1 MTAAPQTTPLAEANA
16 SAAGQLVPALR
27 NAFVAALV
35 AFGLAFPIISYHAEA
50 NINNELVLTGRW
62 PLSFG
67 LAAIVF
73 AFVFLRQ
80 MANADWRVWFDRVGS
95 VAAGGMGGALVQAAR
110 EGEGVAPP
118 SPTRAWFSRYVG
130 PFMLGVVVLF
140 PLIMLGMLGPA
151 GSLKWINNYGVQ
163 IMIYV
168 MLGWGLNIVVGLA
181 GLLDLGYVAFYAIG
195 AYSYALLSTTFGLSF
210 WICLPLAG
218 ILAAMWG
225 IILGF
230 PVLRLRGDYLAIVT
244 LAFGEI
250 IRLVLVNW
258 VDFTNGYAGHLRHPA
273 RHLLRHSVRRRRQRF
288 RGASFICPITPI
300 YRTIFLFYLILA
312 LALLTNF
319 VTLRLRRLPIGRAW
333 EALREDEIACRSL
346 GINTANTKLT
356 AFALGAMFRRIRRL
370 LLFGAPGLRQPR
382 ELHLHRIGD
391 HSRHCGARRDGLAV
405 RRRHRRGGDDRR
417 AGTHARTRL
426 DEEDLRRGFRS
437 DAIPHAAVRSR
448 DGRHDDLEAAR
459 PRLDAIAVGLPE
471 RAESGV
477 RRSRQRGSR
486 LMNWLTSPL
495 LTVENLTMRFGG
507 LIAVN
512 AFSFSVGRGDI
523 TALIGPNGAGKTTVF
538 NCVTGFYK
546 PTEGRLALA
555 RDGIVTKEDI
565 EAATHASGQHA
576 ATANG
581 ELFLLER
588 MPDHVIARKARV
600 ARTFQNIRLFQGMT
614 VLENLLVAHHN
625 ALMRASGMTVLGLIG
640 APSYRRKEAE
650 AIDRAK
656 YWLDKIGLTDR
667 ADDPAA
673 ELPYGAQRRL
683 EIARAMCTDPV
694 LLCLDEPAAGLNPR
708 KSADLSA
715 LLRSIRADH
724 ATSVLLIE
732 HDMSVVMQISDHV
745 VVLDYGVKIADG
757 TPAEVRADTKVIA
770 AYLGVAD
777 EEEVQSIE
785 KELEQ

>member
-1 MTAAPQTTPLAEANA
+1 MSAPSQTSQLAESSA
-16 SAAGQLVPALR
+16 SAGQLVPALR
-27 NAFVAALV
+27 TAAAAALV
-35 AFGLAFPIISYHAEA
+35 AFGLCFPIISYHAES
-50 NINNELVLTGRW
+50 NINNELVLIGRW
-62 PLSFG
+62 PLSFAI
-67 LAAIVF
+67 AALVF
-73 AFVFLRQ
+73 VFVFLRQ
-80 MANADWRVWFDRVGS
+80 MARADWRIWFDRVGS
-95 VAAGGMGGALVQAAR
+95 IAAGGMGGALAQAAR
-110 EGEGVAPP
+110 EGEGTAPP
-118 SPTRAWFSRYVG
+118 SAARLAFGRYFG
-130 PFMLGVVVLF
+130 PFALGLVIVF
-140 PLIMLGMLGPA
+140 PILALGLLGPGA
-151 GSLKWINNYGVQ
+151 SLKWINNYGVQ
-163 IMIYV
+163 ILIYV

-181 GLLDLGYVAFYAIG
+181 GLLDLGYVAFYAVG

-218 ILAAMWG
+218 LLAAMWG
-225 IILGF
+225 VILGF

-250 IRLVLVNW
+250 IRMVLINW
-258 VDFTNGYAGHLRHPA
+258 VDLTNGYAGISGIPHVSFFGIPFNDEDNGFAAIFHLP
-273 RHLLRHSVRRRRQRF
+273 F
-288 RGASFICPITPI
+288 TPI

-319 VTLRLRRLPIGRAW
+319 VTIRLRRLPIGRAW

-346 GINTANTKLT
+346 GINTTNTKLT
-356 AFALGAMFRRIRRL
+356 AFALGAMFGGFAGSFFAVRQGFVSPESFTFIESATILAIVVLGGMGSQLGVAVAAAVMIGVPELMRELDWMKKVFGEDFDPTQYRM
-370 LLFGAPGLRQPR
+370 LLFGAAMVIMMIWKPRGLVSTRYALGLSQ
-382 ELHLHRIGD
+382 
-391 HSRHCGARRDGLAV
+391 GAK
-405 RRRHRRGGDDRR
+405 
-417 AGTHARTRL
+417 
-426 DEEDLRRGFRS
+426 
-437 DAIPHAAVRSR
+437 
-448 DGRHDDLEAAR
+448 GRVER
-459 PRLDAIAVGLPE
+459 PC
-471 RAESGV
+471 
-477 RRSRQRGSR
+477 QRGAR
-486 LMNWLTSPL
+486 LMNWLTGPL
-495 LTVENLTMRFGG
+495 LAVENLTMRFGG

-555 RDGIVTKEDI
+555 RDGVATPEDVAAVTRTSGRH
-565 EAATHASGQHA
+565 AT
-576 ATANG
+576 TANG

-588 MPDHVIARKARV
+588 MPDHEIARQARV

-614 VLENLLVAHHN
+614 ALENLLVAHHN
-625 ALMRASGMTVLGLIG
+625 ALMLASGFTILGLVG
-640 APSYRRKEAE
+640 APNYRRKEAE
-650 AIDRAK
+650 TIERAK

-667 ADDPAA
+667 ADDPAG

-708 KSADLSA
+708 ESAELNA

-724 ATSVLLIE
+724 NTSVLLIE

-757 TPAEVRADTKVIA
+757 TPAEVRADPKVIA

-777 EEEVQSIE
+777 EDEVEQIE

>member
-1 MTAAPQTTPLAEANA
+1 MSAPSQTSEIAAPVATAAQF
-16 SAAGQLVPALR
+16 VPALR
-27 NAFVAALV
+27 NAAAAGLV
-35 AFGLAFPIISYHAEA
+35 AFGLSFPIISYHAES

-67 LAAIVF
+67 IAALVF

-80 MANADWRVWFDRVGS
+80 MARADWRIWFDRVGS
-95 VAAGGMGGALVQAAR
+95 IAAGGMGGALVQAAR
-110 EGEGVAPP
+110 EGEGTAPP
-118 SPTRAWFSRYVG
+118 SAARVAFGRYIG
-130 PFMLGVVVLF
+130 PFMLGLVILF
-140 PLIMLGMLGPA
+140 PLIALGLLGPG

-181 GLLDLGYVAFYAIG
+181 GLLDLGYVAFYAVG

-210 WICLPLAG
+210 WVCLPLAG
-218 ILAAMWG
+218 LLAAMWG
-225 IILGF
+225 VILGF

-250 IRLVLVNW
+250 IRMVLINW
-258 VDFTNGYAGHLRHPA
+258 VDLTNGYAGISGIPHVSFFGIPFTDDDDGFAAIFHLPY
-273 RHLLRHSVRRRRQRF
+273 
-288 RGASFICPITPI
+288 TPI

-319 VTLRLRRLPIGRAW
+319 VTVRLRRLPDRPGLGGASRGRDRLPLARHQHHHHQ
-333 EALREDEIACRSL
+333 AHGVRA
-346 GINTANTKLT
+346 
-356 AFALGAMFRRIRRL
+356 RRDVRRL
-370 LLFGAPGLRQPR
+370 RRLVLRRAPGVCQPG

-391 HSRHCGARRDGLAV
+391 DPRHRRARRHGLSAW
-405 RRRHRRGGDDRR
+405 RRHRRRGDDRHSR
-417 AGTHARTRL
+417 AHARTRL
-426 DEEDLRRGFRS
+426 DEEDLRRGLRS
-437 DAIPHAAVRSR
+437 DAIPHAAVRRR
-448 DGRHDDLEAAR
+448 DGHHDDLEAAR
-459 PRLDAIAVGLPE
+459 PRFDAAAVRLLE
-471 RAESGV
+471 RAKG
-477 RRSRQRGSR
+477 RLQRSRQRGTR
-486 LMNWLTSPL
+486 LMNWLTGPL
-495 LTVENLTMRFGG
+495 LAVENLTMRFGG
-507 LIAVN
+507 LVAVN

-555 RDGIVTKEDI
+555 RDGVATHEDI
-565 EAATHASGQHA
+565 AAVTRSSGRHA
-576 ATANG
+576 TTPNG

-588 MPDHVIARKARV
+588 MPDHEIARKARV

-614 VLENLLVAHHN
+614 TLENLLVAHHN
-625 ALMRASGMTVLGLIG
+625 ALMLASGLTVLGLIG

-650 AIDRAK
+650 CIDRAK
-656 YWLDKIGLTDR
+656 YWLDKIGLMDR
-667 ADDPAA
+667 ADDPAG

-708 KSADLSA
+708 ESAELNA

-724 ATSVLLIE
+724 NTSVLLIE

-757 TPAEVRADTKVIA
+757 TPAEVRADPKVIA
-770 AYLGVAD
+770 AYLGVED
-777 EEEVQSIE
+777 EEEVEQIE